1 MTDSQITLS
10 SPEAEAPSMVGPG
23 QEGLLEEFI
32 AEQEAEQQQGQGDSE
47 LLLGKFKSADDLARA
62 YQELEKKLGQP
73 READPEAPQLS
84 PPQPYTREQSV
95 NDYGEFLSDVFESA
109 EVNPYE
115 IAQKWEQG
123 EDLSSYV
130 EKLEAAGIP
139 RPVVEQ
145 YLAQPAGDDAPAAE
159 LTADD
164 TAALKDMVGGD
175 KGFQQLSQWAVENL
189 DAQQLVDYNTV
200 VNSGNKAAIRWAL
213 KAMQAMAS
221 GPASTRAAATPTSE
235 PRLIGGS
242 MPAEGAK
249 FESQQQVLDAMTK
262 RNDKGQKLYD
272 VDDAY
277 RQKVRD
283 LLARSDVF

>member
-23 QEGLLEEFI
+23 QESLLEEFI
-32 AEQEAEQQQGQGDSE
+32 AEQEQEQQE
-47 LLLGKFKSADDLARA
+47 AEPAPLLGKFKSAEELARA
-62 YQELEKKLGQP
+62 YQELERKLGQP
-73 READPEAPQLS
+73 RDADPDDSPSLE

-115 IAQKWEQG
+115 IAQKWQQG
-123 EDLSSYV
+123 EDLTEYV

-145 YLAQPAGDDAPAAE
+145 YLYKPEAAGDAVELTVEDTAE
-159 LTADD
+159 LKA
-164 TAALKDMVGGD
+164 MVGGD
-175 KGFQQLSQWAVENL
+175 EGFQQLSQWAVENL
-189 DAQQLVDYNTV
+189 DAQQLVDYNQV

-213 KAMQAMAS
+213 KAMQAMSS
-221 GPASTRAAATPTSE
+221 GPAKPAE
-235 PRLIGGS
+235 PKLIGGKA
-242 MPAEGAK
+242 PGEGLK
-249 FESQQQVLDAMTK
+249 FESKQQVIDAMTK

-272 VDDAY
+272 VDEAY
-277 RQKVRD
+277 REKVRA
-283 LLARSDVF
+283 LIAKSDVF

>member
-32 AEQEAEQQQGQGDSE
+32 AEQEQAQQEEAGPD
-47 LLLGKFKSADDLARA
+47 LLLGKFKSADDLAKA

-73 READPEAPQLS
+73 READPESPLLS

-130 EKLEAAGIP
+130 ERLEAAGIP

-145 YLAQPAGDDAPAAE
+145 YLAQPAGDSEPAAE
-159 LTADD
+159 LSADD
-164 TAALKDMVGGD
+164 TAQIKAMVGGD
-175 KGFQQLSQWAVENL
+175 EGFQQLSQWAVENL
-189 DAQQLVDYNTV
+189 DAEQLVDYNTV

-221 GPASTRAAATPTSE
+221 GSASTRAAATPTSE

>member
-1 MTDSQITLS
+1 MTDSNITLS
-10 SPEAEAPSMVGPG
+10 TPEADTQSMVGPG

-32 AEQEAEQQQGQGDSE
+32 AEQEQEQAAEQGSE

-73 READPEAPQLS
+73 RDTDPGDEPLS
-84 PPQPYTREQSV
+84 PEPPQPYTREQSV
-95 NDYGEFLSDVFESA
+95 NDYGEFLSDVFETA

-123 EDLSSYV
+123 EDLTDYV
-130 EKLEAAGIP
+130 DKLEAAGIP

-145 YLAQPAGDDAPAAE
+145 YLARPAEQQQAVEFTDA
-159 LTADD
+159 D
-164 TAALKDMVGGD
+164 TAEIKAMVGGD
-175 KGFQQLSQWAVENL
+175 EGFQQLSTWAVEHL
-189 DAQQLVDYNTV
+189 EAQQLVDYNRV
-200 VNSGNKAAIRWAL
+200 VNSGNKDAIRWAL
-213 KAMQAMAS
+213 TAMKAMADGGKAK
-221 GPASTRAAATPTSE
+221 PAE
-235 PRLIGGS
+235 PKLIGGKA
-242 MPAEGAK
+242 PGEGTK

-277 RQKVRD
+277 RNKVRD
-283 LLARSDVF
+283 MLARSDVF

>member
-10 SPEAEAPSMVGPG
+10 APEAEAPSMVGPG

-32 AEQEAEQQQGQGDSE
+32 AEQEQDQQEAESAP
-47 LLLGKFKSADDLARA
+47 LLGKFKSAEELARA
-62 YQELEKKLGQP
+62 YQELERKLGQP
-73 READPEAPQLS
+73 RDADPDDSPLASE

-95 NDYGEFLSDVFESA
+95 NDYGEFLSDVFETA

-123 EDLSSYV
+123 ADLTEYV

-145 YLAQPAGDDAPAAE
+145 YLSKPEPVGDAVE
-159 LTADD
+159 LTVDD
-164 TAALKDMVGGD
+164 TAELKAMVGGD
-175 KGFQQLSQWAVENL
+175 EGFQQLSQWAVENL
-189 DAQQLVDYNTV
+189 DAQQLVDYNQV

-213 KAMQAMAS
+213 KAMQAMQS
-221 GPASTRAAATPTSE
+221 GPAKQAE
-235 PRLIGGS
+235 PKLIGGKA
-242 MPAEGAK
+242 PGEGLK
-249 FESQQQVLDAMTK
+249 FESKQQVIDAMTK

-272 VDDAY
+272 VDEAY
-277 RQKVRD
+277 REKVRA
-283 LLARSDVF
+283 LIAKSDVF

>member
-10 SPEAEAPSMVGPG
+10 APEAEAPSMVGPG

-32 AEQEAEQQQGQGDSE
+32 AEQEQEAAAESGE
-47 LLLGKFKSADDLARA
+47 PAPLLGKFKSAEDLARA
-62 YQELEKKLGQP
+62 YQELERKLGQP
-73 READPEAPQLS
+73 RDDADPDTEEPS

-95 NDYGEFLSDVFESA
+95 NDYGEFLSDVFEAA

-115 IAQKWEQG
+115 IAQQWEQG
-123 EDLSSYV
+123 GDLTEYV

-145 YLAQPAGDDAPAAE
+145 YLARPETAGGEAAE

-164 TAALKDMVGGD
+164 TAQLKAMVGGD
-175 KGFQQLSQWAVENL
+175 EGFQQLSQWAVENL
-189 DAQQLVDYNTV
+189 DAAQLVDYNAV

-213 KAMQAMAS
+213 TAMQAMQA
-221 GPASTRAAATPTSE
+221 GPTKAAE
-235 PRLIGGS
+235 PKLIGGKA
-242 MPAEGAK
+242 PGEGLK
-249 FESQQQVLDAMTK
+249 FESKQQVIDAMTK

-272 VDDAY
+272 VDEAY
-277 RQKVRD
+277 REKVRT
-283 LLARSDVF
+283 LIAKSDVF